1 MKAPNGLVYYRQGK
15 GDETILM
22 HPSLGLGRF
31 LFHRISPFL
40 TPMYS
45 IVTWDPRGIGD
56 RRELEPSLSG
66 WIDDVLS
73 LLELTSGPVHLLGVS
88 LGTWVMGRVA
98 VLAAERVTTLT
109 LIGSTLGFIDGE
121 QAVQERRG
129 QLEGESME
137 EFGKRYAETTLMPG
151 TQQEIKENL
160 ALELAMVDKES
171 YLKAMAAIYT
181 VSNQEV
187 FSQIGCPS
195 LVLVGQRDERTPPHM
210 ADAVADAI
218 HTPFV
223 RIVPRAG
230 HLAVL
235 DQPGRVA
242 DYVAAFCKARRLP
255 PDY

>member
-15 GDETILM
+15 GEETILM

-31 LFHRISPFL
+31 LFHRVSPFL

-56 RRELEPSLSG
+56 RRELEPNLSG
-66 WIDDVLS
+66 WIDDVLT
-73 LLELTSGPVHLLGVS
+73 LLELTPGPIHLLGVS

-98 VLAAERVTTLT
+98 VLAAGRVTSLT
-109 LIGSTLGFIDGE
+109 LIGSSLGFVHGE
-121 QAVQERRG
+121 QAVQERRRE
-129 QLEGESME
+129 LERESMGD
-137 EFGKRYAETTLMPG
+137 FGKRYAETTLMPG
-151 TQQEIKENL
+151 TQPEIRENL
-160 ALELAMVDKES
+160 ALELAGVDKDS
-171 YLKAMAAIYT
+171 YLKAMEAIYT
-181 VSNQEV
+181 VSNQEI
-187 FSQIGCPS
+187 FSQIDCPS
-195 LVLVGQRDERTPPHM
+195 LILVGQKDERTPPDM
-210 ADAVADAI
+210 ADAVAEAI
-218 HTPFV
+218 HPPYV